1 MKRIVSF
8 LILISMIFT
17 TAFAEDEFISVYDES
32 KILSAAVEKYI
43 YMQNKKLFDKTGAR
57 LVVATGS
64 STGEL
69 SVHEYA
75 ENLYKQLGVGSLGRK
90 NGIFLFIC
98 ESSKDYHVIVAP
110 GINASLTNQE
120 AQKILSENLEKPF
133 EKAYYN
139 RAVIDTFN
147 AFVLWYADKYDITI
161 DVTDDMSEYK
171 DIIRTENNAKTLKMV
186 LTISLSVIFTV
197 GILWY
202 LAHRS
207 RKKRMEK
214 LRKKRQERRKR
225 YMAIK

>member
-1 MKRIVSF
+1 MKRIISF

-17 TAFAEDEFISVYDES
+17 TAFADDEFVSVYDES
-32 KILSAAVEKYI
+32 NILSAAVEKYI
-43 YMQNKKLFDKTGAR
+43 YMQNQKLSDKTGAM
-57 LVVATGS
+57 VVIATGS

-75 ENLYKQLGVGSLGRK
+75 ENLYKQLGVGSIGRK
-90 NGIFLFIC
+90 NGVFLFIC

-133 EKAYYN
+133 EKEYYD

-147 AFVLWYADKYDITI
+147 AFVLWYADKYDVNI
-161 DVTDDMSEYK
+161 DITDDMSEYK
-171 DIIRTENNAKTLKMV
+171 DIIRTENNERTIRMV
-186 LTISLSVIFTV
+186 LTISLSVILTV

-202 LAHRS
+202 LGYRS

-214 LRKKRQERRKR
+214 LRKKSQERRKR